1 MRHDHYPVVLTL
13 GTFDLFHAGHVNLL
27 ARCRML
33 AGRRGMVI
41 VALNT
46 DEFITEYKGRPPV
59 ISYRDRYS
67 VVSACRHVDR
77 VVRGTGADSKPVI
90 ESVGPDIIAVGSDWE
105 SKDYNAQLGV
115 TDGWL
120 SEQGISVEFL
130 PYTSGISSSQIRKAL

>member
-1 MRHDHYPVVLTL
+1 MIVLTL

-41 VALNT
+41 VALNP

-59 ISYRDRYS
+59 INYRDRYS
-67 VVSACRHVDR
+67 VISACRYVDR
-77 VVRGTGADSKPVI
+77 VVRGSGRDSKPVI

-105 SKDYNAQLGV
+105 SKDYYGQLQV
-115 TDGWL
+115 TSDWL
-120 SEQGISVEFL
+120 SEQGISIEFL
-130 PYTSGISSSQIRKAL
+130 PYTEGISSSQIRKRVA